1 MSERRSQRVLTINA
15 GSSSLKASVFRLGG
29 GDDGADLEYAAL
41 AERVG
46 RQDGRLRLRDAMG
59 ASLHDEERGL
69 PDHTAALRVVLE
81 ALGPRSVTLDAIGHR
96 VTHGGERYREP
107 AWIDEALLAD
117 LRALCPLDPDHLPQA
132 LALIEAARQHYPT
145 LPQVACFDTAFHR
158 AMPLVAQRYPL
169 PRALWDAGVRRYGF
183 HGLSYE
189 YILWALAQEDPVAAQ
204 GRLVIAHLG
213 SGASMAAVRDGV
225 GLETTMGFTPTGG
238 LMMGTRSG
246 DLDPGVLFYLLQTQ
260 GRSADAVSALVNK
273 QSGLLG
279 VSGIS
284 ADMRDLLAA
293 NSDPRAA
300 EAVDLFCYQA
310 KKHLGALIAALG
322 GLNTLIFTGGIGER
336 AALVRERIC
345 AGMEVFGVA
354 LDAERNQQDAP
365 IISRATSA
373 VTVHVMPTNEDLM
386 IARHTARL
394 IHRRASAS
402 EADQSDHS

>member
-1 MSERRSQRVLTINA
+1 MSERRNQRVLTINA
-15 GSSSLKASVFRLGG
+15 GSSSLKASVYRLGG
-29 GDDGADLEYAAL
+29 GDDGADLEYVAL

-46 RQDGRLRLRDAMG
+46 RQDGRLSLRDAMG

-69 PDHTAALRVVLE
+69 RDHTAALRVVLE
-81 ALGPRSVTLDAIGHR
+81 ALAPRSVTLDAIGHR

-107 AWIDEALLAD
+107 AWIDETLLAD

-158 AMPLVAQRYPL
+158 TMPPLAQRYPL
-169 PRALWDAGVRRYGF
+169 SRALWDAGVRRYGF

-225 GLETTMGFTPTGG
+225 GIETTMGFTPTGG

-260 GRSADAVSALVNK
+260 GRSAAAVSALVNK

-293 NSDPRAA
+293 KSDPRAA
-300 EAVDLFCYQA
+300 EAIDLFCYQA
-310 KKHLGALIAALG
+310 KKHLGALVATLG

-345 AGMEVFGVA
+345 AGMEAFGVA
-354 LDAERNQQDAP
+354 LDSERNQQDAP
-365 IISRATSA
+365 IISRANSA
-373 VTVHVMPTNEDLM
+373 VIVHVMPTNEDLM

-394 IHRRASAS
+394 IHLRASTT
-402 EADQSDHS
+402 EADQSDYS